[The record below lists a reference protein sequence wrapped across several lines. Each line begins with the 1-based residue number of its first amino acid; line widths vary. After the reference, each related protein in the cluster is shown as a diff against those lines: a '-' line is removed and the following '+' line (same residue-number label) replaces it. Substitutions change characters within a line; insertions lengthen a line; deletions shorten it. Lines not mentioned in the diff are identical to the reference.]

1 MPTPTPTPNPS
12 PNPNQVTDAESK
24 ALVGFF
30 YTDLHPREGK
40 YGHAACFGLQ
50 PACELGGVWQP
61 PVAAC
66 VCNFPKPS
74 TEKPALLSHRDVE
87 ILPCNHNPSPDLT
100 QA

>member
-50 PACELGGVWQP
+50 PACELGGVW
-61 PVAAC
+61 
-66 VCNFPKPS
+66 
-74 TEKPALLSHRDVE
+74 
-87 ILPCNHNPSPDLT
+87 
-100 QA
+100 